1 MKIITEETPEKVL
14 GLLGTAFASMFF
26 LFAVTVSNAS
36 FERMENPFPDVFAPT
51 NVVAVLDNAA
61 SVYSG
66 FVYEN
71 LINPAEQDYAY
82 YADAALY
89 IGQEAG
95 PPLLKIAGLQ
105 NITNTQVALAEQGQV
120 AGSSNSVAY
129 SKYYP
134 SADGVFS
141 IFYR

>member
-1 MKIITEETPEKVL
+1 MKIITEETPEKIL
-14 GLLGTAFASMFF
+14 GLLGVAFTSMFF

-36 FERMENPFPDVFAPT
+36 FERIENPFPDVFAPT
-51 NVVAVLDNAA
+51 NVVAVLDTTA
-61 SVYSG
+61 SVYSE
-66 FVYEN
+66 FVYTN
-71 LINPAEQDYAY
+71 LITPAQQDYAY
-82 YADAALY
+82 YADTASY

-95 PPLLKIAGLQ
+95 PSLLKIAGLQ
-105 NITNTQVALAEQGQV
+105 GLANTQVALAEQGQV
-120 AGSSNSVAY
+120 AGASDSVAY